1 MILSSTLSQ
10 DQSDPKKTGDQIN
23 KAVFVDEM
31 TCIGC
36 GLCVTCA
43 AATFRNDEDTGRAR
57 VFGQWLSAEDE
68 IQESIDMCPVDCIH
82 WIPKEQLAPLEYVTQ
97 VVITERVGVAMMMA
111 GQGSHRM
118 QDVFQ
123 KSKDFLKFLSQREE
137 KREMILKERRRKAA
151 QKKAREDMMKE
162 SQAQW
167 EQNKSDFWKNMNGT
181 KK

>member
-57 VFGQWLSAEDE
+57 VFGQWLNSEDE
-68 IQESIDMCPVDCIH
+68 IQ
-82 WIPKEQLAPLEYVTQ
+82 
-97 VVITERVGVAMMMA
+97 
-111 GQGSHRM
+111 
-118 QDVFQ
+118 
-123 KSKDFLKFLSQREE
+123 
-137 KREMILKERRRKAA
+137 
-151 QKKAREDMMKE
+151 
-162 SQAQW
+162 
-167 EQNKSDFWKNMNGT
+167 
-181 KK
+181 